1 MMKDLF
7 TPRGLLVRALVLAAL
22 YTALHLAGLRS
33 QTSVL
38 CATMQEEGGR
48 QFWGAFAA
56 RDPKRNHAN
65 IAELFEFYAAGK
77 IKPRV
82 SETFTLD
89 TAAQAIAKLGDRS
102 AVGKLVVEL

>member
-56 RDPKRNHAN
+56 AAYIVTYLLAVVVAPILA
-65 IAELFEFYAAGK
+65 LAAGLLALWNRAR
-77 IKPRV
+77 P
-82 SETFTLD
+82 
-89 TAAQAIAKLGDRS
+89 A
-102 AVGKLVVEL
+102 